1 MSNLFGN
8 LTNSGLEE
16 SQDRLGG
23 GYQPRNSDAYDM
35 EIVLFYAGQAESG
48 AKSIT
53 IHAKDSAGVYRE
65 TIYITNKKGENFFL
79 NKEDNSKKVP
89 LPGFTTVD
97 DICLAATGFPLAE
110 QQFEEKVVNLYDFDA
125 KKEVP
130 TKVMM
135 AVEMLGK
142 TVTLGILKQ
151 LEDKTAKNATTGDYE
166 PTGES
171 KETNN
176 IGKVFHTESKVTMA
190 EARNN
195 ATEPKFFAS
204 WVERNKDQIIDKR
217 KDKSGNG
224 KPAAAKAPP
233 QAGGAAAGAPKK
245 SLFGNKS

>member
-8 LTNSGLEE
+8 LKSEGLEE

-23 GYQPRNSDAYDM
+23 GFQPRNTDIYNM
-35 EIVLFYAGQAESG
+35 EIELFYAGQSKEG

-53 IHAKDSAGVYRE
+53 IHAKDSAGKYRE

-110 QQFEEKVVNLYDFDA
+110 QSFEEKVVNLYDFDQ

-130 TKVMM
+130 TKVMV
-135 AVEMLGK
+135 AVDLLGK
-142 TVTLGILKQ
+142 TVSLGIQKV

-171 KETNN
+171 KETNS
-176 IGKVFHTESKVTMA
+176 IAKVFHTESKLTMA

-195 ATEPKFFAS
+195 SEAKFWDS
-204 WVERNKDQIIDKR
+204 WLERNKDQTYDKR
-217 KDKSGNG
+217 KVKDGAG

-233 QAGGAAAGAPKK
+233 QAGGAAAGAPRK
-245 SLFGNKS
+245 SLFGNK

>member
-8 LTNSGLEE
+8 LSNAGLEE

-23 GYQPRNSDAYDM
+23 GFQPRASDIYTM
-35 EIVLFYAGQAESG
+35 EIELFYAGQSKEG

-53 IHAKDSAGVYRE
+53 IHAKDSAGKYRE
-65 TIYITNKKGENFFL
+65 TVYITNKKGENFFL

-89 LPGFTTVD
+89 LPGFTTID

-110 QQFEEKVVNLYDFDA
+110 QAFEEKVVNLYDFDQ

-130 TKVMM
+130 TKVMV
-135 AVEMLGK
+135 AVDVLGK
-142 TVTLGILKQ
+142 TVSLGILKQ
-151 LEDKTAKNATTGDYE
+151 LEDKTAKNAQTGDYE
-166 PTGES
+166 PTGET

-190 EARNN
+190 EARNG
-195 ATEPKFFAS
+195 AEAKFWDS
-204 WVERNKDQIIDKR
+204 WLERNKDQIIDKR

-224 KPAAAKAPP
+224 KPASKAPP
-233 QAGGAAAGAPKK
+233 QAGAPAGGDAPKK
-245 SLFGNKS
+245 SLFGQKK

>member
-8 LTNSGLEE
+8 LSNAGLEE

-23 GYQPRNSDAYDM
+23 GFQPRSTDIYNM
-35 EIVLFYAGQAESG
+35 EIVLFYAGQSKDG

-53 IHAKDSAGVYRE
+53 IHAKDATGLYRE

-110 QQFEEKVVNLYDFDA
+110 QAFEEKVFNLYDFDQ

-130 TKVMM
+130 TKVMVALEVM
-135 AVEMLGK
+135 GK
-142 TVTLGILKQ
+142 TVSLGIQKV
-151 LEDKTAKNATTGDYE
+151 LEDKTAKNAATGEYE

-171 KETNN
+171 KETNS
-176 IGKVFHTESKVTMA
+176 IAKVFHTESKVTMA

-195 ATEPKFFAS
+195 SEAKFWDS
-204 WVERNKDQIIDKR
+204 WLERNKDQTYDKR

-224 KPAAAKAPP
+224 KPAASKAPP
-233 QAGGAAAGAPKK
+233 QAGAPGATPATK
-245 SLFGNKS
+245 SLFGNKK